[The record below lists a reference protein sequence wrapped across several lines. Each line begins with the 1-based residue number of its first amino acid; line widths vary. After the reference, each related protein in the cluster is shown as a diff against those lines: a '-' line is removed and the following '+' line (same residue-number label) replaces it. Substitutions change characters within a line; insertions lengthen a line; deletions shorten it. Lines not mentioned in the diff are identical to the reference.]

1 MDVEVL
7 YCDVYALIKCL
18 YKLIAAVVA
27 TSLTYLVNTTYLPVS
42 TGIVSYFCINV
53 SIPLK
58 TTLSL

>member
-1 MDVEVL
+1 ML

-18 YKLIAAVVA
+18 YKLITTVVV
-27 TSLTYLVNTTYLPVS
+27 TSVTYLVNTTYLPVS

-58 TTLSL
+58 TILSL